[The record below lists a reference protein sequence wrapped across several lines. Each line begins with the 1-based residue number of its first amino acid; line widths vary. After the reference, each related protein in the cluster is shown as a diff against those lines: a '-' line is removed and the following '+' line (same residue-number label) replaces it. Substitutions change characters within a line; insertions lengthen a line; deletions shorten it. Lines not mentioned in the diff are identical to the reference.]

1 MERIFMLAQ
10 KEDHAKELII
20 QKYLSYAETQK
31 DFNMPEANITID
43 ENGSNIK
50 VYIDI
55 VYKDI
60 SYHFESMKP
69 EYAETINQQ
78 LDSQPAVRAK
88 YADGGIRSLEQTT
101 TRVNTLSTRFSNR
114 KDKLYLYSAFIVS
127 DSDTGDLLGLNG
139 IGGSDYD
146 QKYTEMFYY
155 NTVASWSHRSLVSQ
169 EIAQEYDLKTGC
181 KKPEKKQYSGVATTE
196 VVTMYQYAN
205 KLKKLG
211 YKIKD
216 EDLEGINMTARTDN
230 PGSWKAAAK
239 IGMEVY
245 DVDSN
250 PKYGP
255 ELRYQ
260 LKKKIT

>member
-1 MERIFMLAQ
+1 MLAQ

-43 ENGSNIK
+43 ENGSNTK

-55 VYKDI
+55 IYKDI

-169 EIAQEYDLKTGC
+169 D
-181 KKPEKKQYSGVATTE
+181 SGVATTE